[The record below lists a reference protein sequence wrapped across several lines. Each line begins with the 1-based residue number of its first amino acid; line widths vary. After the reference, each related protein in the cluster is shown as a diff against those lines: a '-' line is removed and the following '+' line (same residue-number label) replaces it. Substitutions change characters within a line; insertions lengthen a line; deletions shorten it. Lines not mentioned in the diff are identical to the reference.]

1 MIFRLLLKSLSFMKT
16 NTPNTTLKIHKRIAL
31 AVVAAV
37 LAVSVPLT
45 VVHADQFDDQIR
57 ALQGEVNNL
66 QSQAAQFR
74 QQVDTLQ
81 NQLNAL
87 QAEASALQHEIDLNN
102 AKLAQLNQQIIETEK
117 KIATQQ
123 EILGENLV
131 AIYLDTSV
139 TPIEILASSDS
150 MSDFIDKQEYR
161 DTIRSQLQDSI
172 ILVKKLKE
180 DLNKHKKDVENV
192 LADQNERRATL
203 AAKQTEQANLLA
215 QTQGQEAAYQS
226 QAAARN
232 DRIKQLRMEQAA
244 ANAKWGGNVSYGP
257 NCAGGYSGPWNWCN
271 APLDAYVDNWGMYS
285 RECVSYTAFKVWAS
299 GRHMPYWGG
308 RGNAIQW
315 PGNARAAGIPVDRSP
330 RVGDV
335 AVWPVGYYGHV
346 MYVEAVSGDGSI
358 YISEYNFDWTGRYS
372 ERTISANTWRAQGFE
387 FIHF

>member
-1 MIFRLLLKSLSFMKT
+1 MKT
-16 NTPNTTLKIHKRIAL
+16 HIRKITQSIPRRFGLILSAAAL
-31 AVVAAV
+31 VV
-37 LAVSVPLT
+37 SIPLT
-45 VVHADQFDDQIR
+45 AVQADQFDDQIR

-66 QSQAAQFR
+66 QGQAAQFR
-74 QQVDTLQ
+74 QQADTLQ

-87 QAEASALQHEIDLNN
+87 TAEANALQHEIDLNN
-102 AKLAQLNQQIIETEK
+102 AKLAQLNQQIADTEK
-117 KIATQQ
+117 KIANQQ
-123 EILGENLV
+123 AVLGENLV
-131 AIYLDTSV
+131 AIYLDKSV
-139 TPIEILASSDS
+139 TPIEILASSNS
-150 MSDFIDKQEYR
+150 ISDFIDKQEYR

-172 ILVKKLKE
+172 TLVKKLKE
-180 DLNKHKKDVENV
+180 DLNKQKKDVENV
-192 LADQNERRATL
+192 LADQNERRQAL

-215 QTQGQEAAYQS
+215 QTQGQEAAYQA

-244 ANAKWGGNVSYGP
+244 ANAKWGGNISYGP

-285 RECVSYTAFKVWAS
+285 RECVSYTAFKVWQS

-308 RGNAIQW
+308 RGNANQW